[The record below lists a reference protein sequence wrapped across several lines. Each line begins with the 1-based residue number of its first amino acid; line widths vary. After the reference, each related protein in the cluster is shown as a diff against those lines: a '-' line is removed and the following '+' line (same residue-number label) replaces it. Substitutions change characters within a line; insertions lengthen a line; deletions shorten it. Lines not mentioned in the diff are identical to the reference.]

1 MKVNVMGDVLFT
13 FDVDATSDLVRR
25 VLTTTEGIA
34 SFWTDQAD
42 IPARVGETLKL
53 GFPDAPLPFDLL
65 LAQSDDKV
73 IIWRTATFPPQ
84 WVGTD
89 IRWEISGGDGTS
101 TVTFR
106 HGTFADETEE
116 GRVAYVWGQ
125 VMVQLQRYLETGVAA
140 PVFVNS

>member
-1 MKVNVMGDVLFT
+1 MGDVLFT
-13 FDVDATSDLVRR
+13 FDVDATSDLVHR
-25 VLTTTEGIA
+25 VLTTTEEIA

-42 IPARVGETLKL
+42 IPAEVGETLKL

-89 IRWEISGGDGTS
+89 IRWEISGGDETS

-125 VMVQLQRYLETGVAA
+125 VMVQLKRYLETGVAA
-140 PVFVNS
+140 PVFVKS